1 MFDIG
6 WGELLVIGVVALIV
20 IGPKELPGVLRALG
34 QWTGKLRRMASDFQ
48 GQFQEAIREAEMT
61 DLKKEV
67 DQLSDTA
74 RGLSTY
80 NPLEDHNLDGL
91 APKPE
96 KTAAPVVPTATASS
110 LPEPDI
116 GNTEAPKSVDE
127 GRGP

>member
-67 DQLSDTA
+67 EQLGDAA

-96 KTAAPVVPTATASS
+96 KIAAPAATASS

-116 GNTEAPKSVDE
+116 GNTEAPKTASE
-127 GRGP
+127 GRGA